1 MGFWNTG
8 MDIMS
13 HPKNTSFVTLLLQL
27 WEGNMFK
34 GFPGG
39 SVVKN
44 LPAMQEMLLWSL
56 SWEDLLEK
64 HTATHSSIL
73 AQRIPW
79 TEAPGRL
86 QSIGSQRVRHEWSNQ
101 ACMHAAHTICLNF
114 TLIYFDFL
122 VIPQSKT
129 LLQ

>member
-56 SWEDLLEK
+56 SWEDLEK

-79 TEAPGRL
+79 TEDPGRL
-86 QSIGSQRVRHEWSNQ
+86 QSIGSQRVRHEWSNR
-101 ACMHAAHTICLNF
+101 ACVHIALMICLNF

>member
-56 SWEDLLEK
+56 SWEDLEK

-79 TEAPGRL
+79 TEDPGRL
-86 QSIGSQRVRHEWSNQ
+86 QSIGPQRVRHEWSNRT
-101 ACMHAAHTICLNF
+101 CVHIAHMICLNF
-114 TLIYFDFL
+114 MLIYFDFL